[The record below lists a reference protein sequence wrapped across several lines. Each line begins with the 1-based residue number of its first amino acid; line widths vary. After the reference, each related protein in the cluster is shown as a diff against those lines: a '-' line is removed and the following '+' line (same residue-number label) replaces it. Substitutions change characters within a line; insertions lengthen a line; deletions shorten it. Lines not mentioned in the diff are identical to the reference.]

1 MKTIE
6 EGFIGTA
13 LAQESNPPQKQQGP
27 GGPFGM
33 FLPMI
38 LVFVI
43 FYFLMIRP
51 QAKQRKKHRSMIQA
65 LKKGDEVVTS
75 AGIHGRVTAIAD
87 NVATVEIAE
96 NVRIKVDKLQVALV
110 KNVSNPT

>member
-1 MKTIE
+1 
-6 EGFIGTA
+6 
-13 LAQESNPPQKQQGP
+13 
-27 GGPFGM
+27 M

-51 QAKQRKKHRSMIQA
+51 QAKQRKKHQSMIQG

-75 AGIHGRVTAIAD
+75 AGIHGRVTAVAD
-87 NVATVEIAE
+87 NIATVEIAE
-96 NVRIKVDKLQVALV
+96 NVRIKVDKFQVSQV
-110 KNVSNPT
+110 KNQPSPTA

>member
-1 MKTIE
+1 MR
-6 EGFIGTA
+6 TA
-13 LAQESNPPQKQQGP
+13 LAQESSPAQKPQSP

-38 LVFVI
+38 LVFAI

-51 QAKQRKKHRSMIQA
+51 QAKQRKKHQSMIHG

-75 AGIHGRVTAIAD
+75 SGIHGRIAG
-87 NVATVEIAE
+87 VAENIATIEIAE
-96 NVRIKVDKLQVALV
+96 NVKIKVDKLQVAQI
-110 KNVSNPT
+110 KTAQS